1 MKKIAIQENNT
12 TAWERYKQAR
22 NEVNNAIKSAKKQHF
37 MHNLE
42 MNKKNPRKTWML
54 IDQLTSRTCGRTRNI
69 SEIKVNNESINSAVE
84 MAEVLNDYFATIGSN
99 LTSEIQPPTTEPEFY
114 LQPTDTIFPALPK
127 LH

>member
-1 MKKIAIQENNT
+1 MGAIQ
-12 TAWERYKQAR
+12 ASS

-54 IDQLTSRTCGRTRNI
+54 IDELSSRKCGRTRNI

-84 MAEVLNDYFATIGSN
+84 MAEVFNDYFATIGSN
-99 LTSEIQPPTTEPEFY
+99 LASEMQPPTIEPEYY
-114 LQPTDTIFPALPK
+114 LQPTDTIFSLKVP
-127 LH
+127 